1 MKNHNPENERTK
13 RAYFAFLKEAK
24 GLSEPSVDAAAKAIA
39 RFEAYTRWKS
49 FKAFHFEQA
58 TAFKRQ
64 LATQVGQRSG
74 EPLSKATLRHTLAAL
89 KAFFEWL
96 SGQSGFRT
104 RITYSDASYFNL
116 SLKDGTVARAARE
129 DRVPTLEQVHL
140 VLNSMPQMTE
150 VDRRNRALVAL
161 AALAAPRAN
170 ALASMRLRHI
180 DIEAGRLNQD
190 ARQVRTKYSKTFP
203 TFFVPIGGNARSIV
217 EDWVNYLQRE
227 RLWGL
232 DDPLFPATQVV
243 LNADRHFAAAGID
256 RKGWRNAAAVRKI
269 FRDAFE
275 AAGLPYSNPHTF
287 RKTLAR
293 FGQQICRSPEEYKAF
308 SQNLGHEDV
317 LTTFTSYG
325 AVPLDQQASIIRS
338 LGSRNAEAADSTE
351 LANEIIDLISRR
363 KRA

>member
-1 MKNHNPENERTK
+1 MMNHNPGNERTK
-13 RAYFAFLKEAK
+13 RIYFAFLKEAK
-24 GLSEPSVDAAAKAIA
+24 GLSESSVDAAAKAIA
-39 RFEAYTRWKS
+39 RFEAHTRWKG
-49 FKAFHFEQA
+49 FEAFHFEQA
-58 TAFKRQ
+58 IAFKRQ
-64 LATQVGQRSG
+64 LAAQVGHRSG

-96 SGQSGFRT
+96 SGQSGFRQ

-116 SLKDGTVARAARE
+116 SLKDGTVARAGRE
-129 DRVPTLEQVHL
+129 ERVPTLEQVYL
-140 VLNSMPQMTE
+140 VLNSMPQTTE

-161 AALAAPRAN
+161 AAIAAPRAD

-180 DIEAGRLNQD
+180 DVEAGCISQD

-217 EDWVNYLQRE
+217 EEWVNYLQRE
-227 RLWGL
+227 RLWGPN
-232 DDPLFPATQVV
+232 DPLFPATQVV
-243 LNADRHFAAAGID
+243 LDADRHFAAVGID
-256 RKGWRNAAAVRKI
+256 RRGWRNAAAVRKI

-275 AAGLPYSNPHTF
+275 AADLPYSNPHTF

-293 FGQQICRSPEEYKAF
+293 FGQQTCRTPEEYKAF

-317 LTTFTSYG
+317 LTTFISYG
-325 AVPLDQQASIIRS
+325 AVPLNQQASIIRS

-351 LANEIIDLISRR
+351 LANEIIDLISRH

>member
-13 RAYFAFLKEAK
+13 RLYFAFLKEAK
-24 GLSEPSVDAAAKAIA
+24 GLSESSVDVAAKAIA
-39 RFEAYTRWKS
+39 RFEAYTRWRS

-64 LATQVGQRSG
+64 LAAQVGQRSG
-74 EPLSKATLRHTLAAL
+74 EPLSKATLRHTLTAL

-96 SGQSGFRT
+96 SGQSGFRQ

-116 SLKDGTVARAARE
+116 SLKDGTVARATRE
-129 DRVPTLEQVHL
+129 ERIPTLEQIQF

-161 AALAAPRAN
+161 AALTAARAD

-180 DIEAGRLNQD
+180 DIEAGCISQD

-203 TFFVPIGGNARSIV
+203 TFFVPIGGNVLSIV
-217 EDWVNYLQRE
+217 EDWVSYLQRE
-227 RLWGL
+227 RFWGP
-232 DDPLFPATQVV
+232 DDPLFPATQVA
-243 LNADRHFAAAGID
+243 LDPNRQFAAVGID
-256 RKGWRNAAAVRKI
+256 RKGWRNASAVRKI
-269 FRDAFE
+269 FRNAFE
-275 AAGLPYSNPHTF
+275 TAGLPYSNPHTF

-293 FGQQICRSPEEYKAF
+293 FGQQTCRTPEEYKAF
-308 SQNLGHEDV
+308 SQNIGHEDV

-325 AVPLDQQASIIRS
+325 EVPLDQQAAIIRS
-338 LGSRNAEAADSTE
+338 LRSQTPDGSDVTLVSE
-351 LANEIIDLISRR
+351 LVALISRH
-363 KRA
+363 KGG

>member
-1 MKNHNPENERTK
+1 MSNHNPENERTK
-13 RAYFAFLKEAK
+13 RLYFAFLKQAK
-24 GLSEPSVDAAAKAIA
+24 GLSEGSVDAAAKAIA

-74 EPLSKATLRHTLAAL
+74 EPLSKATLSHTLSAL

-96 SGQSGFRT
+96 SGQSGFRQ
-104 RITYSDASYFNL
+104 RITYSDASYFNP
-116 SLKDGTVARAARE
+116 SLKDVTVARAARE
-129 DRVPTLEQVHL
+129 VRVPTLEQIHL
-140 VLNSMPQMTE
+140 VLNSMPKVTE
-150 VDRRNRALVAL
+150 VDRRNRALIAL
-161 AALAAPRAN
+161 AALTAPRAD

-180 DIEAGRLNQD
+180 DVEAGCISKD
-190 ARQVRTKYSKTFP
+190 ERQVRTKYSKTFP
-203 TFFVPIGGNARSIV
+203 TFFVPIGGSAVSIA
-217 EDWVNYLQRE
+217 EDWVSYLRGK
-227 RLWGL
+227 RLWGP
-232 DDPLFPATQVV
+232 DDPLFPATQVA
-243 LNADRHFAAAGID
+243 LDRNHQFAAAGVD

-275 AAGLPYSNPHTF
+275 AAGLAYSNPHTF

-293 FGQQICRSPEEYKAF
+293 FGQQICRTPEEYKAF

-325 AVPLDQQASIIRS
+325 AVSLDQQASIIRS
-338 LGSRNAEAADSTE
+338 LGSRNAQAAGDTE
-351 LANEIIDLISRR
+351 LADEIMNLLARR
-363 KRA
+363 ARV